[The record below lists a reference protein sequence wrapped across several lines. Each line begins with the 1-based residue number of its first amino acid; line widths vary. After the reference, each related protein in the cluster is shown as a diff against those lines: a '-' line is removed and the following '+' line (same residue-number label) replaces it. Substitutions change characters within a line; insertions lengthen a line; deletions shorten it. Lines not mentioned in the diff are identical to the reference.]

1 MNIMRFVF
9 SNLLLYFA
17 LGACFKF
24 TDAQGSTE
32 PDAHITS
39 PFTNVTTVG
48 QMLRSATVGQ
58 MLRSATVGGMLSS
71 ESSIA
76 EIVNAVTE
84 LVTEPVPDHPE
95 TPTDHQM
102 STMPKEPTTVNHVPL
117 STQSEFAPQIT
128 TTAEEEQTTMITT
141 IAPMWIVPTEVAEQ
155 ITSHAPSTLQ
165 YVTSVGFTSEL
176 TSPTEHHTDEI
187 TTAAVPVATDSTA
200 LDPTSIMSQP
210 PAGRTVP
217 LPDLGETSTTTSTAT
232 LASSS
237 ESEVTSE
244 ERLNSTFDDES
255 VSTQYTSV
263 ATIVIVE
270 DSTAPFHPN
279 WLLIIIVCVIII
291 CALCVGMILLVQRR
305 KKKASQTFGPVYL
318 NGQSKRSKKKKG
330 AGDDAWAGPVNME
343 EGLECDP
350 EVQDGLLPD
359 DGKKDGDEMVL
370 STFAAL
376 DEGDMSNGG
385 VGGEGTKEAKKW
397 EQQEPLL
404 YIDEDADENKAG
416 KTLAENKTQ
425 KGDEKS
431 ELNGGETFCLTTAV

>member
-1 MNIMRFVF
+1 MRFVF

-39 PFTNVTTVG
+39 PFMNVNTVG
-48 QMLRSATVGQ
+48 QMLS
-58 MLRSATVGGMLSS
+58 SSTVGGMLSS
-71 ESSIA
+71 ESTIA

-84 LVTEPVPDHPE
+84 LVTEPVPDHPVT
-95 TPTDHQM
+95 TPDHQM
-102 STMPKEPTTVNHVPL
+102 STMPEEPTTVNHVPL
-117 STQSEFAPQIT
+117 STQTEFAPEIT
-128 TTAEEEQTTMITT
+128 TPAEEEQTTVITT
-141 IAPMWIVPTEVAEQ
+141 IAPMWIVPATVAEQ
-155 ITSHAPSTLQ
+155 ITSDAPSTLQ
-165 YVTSVGFTSEL
+165 YVTTVGFTSEL
-176 TSPTEHHTDEI
+176 TSPTEHPTDEI

-200 LDPTSIMSQP
+200 LDPTSITSQP
-210 PAGRTVP
+210 PAGRTLP

-244 ERLNSTFDDES
+244 GRLDSFDDES
-255 VSTQYTSV
+255 VSTQFTSV
-263 ATIVIVE
+263 PTGVNVE

-416 KTLAENKTQ
+416 KTLAEDKTQ

-431 ELNGGETFCLTTAV
+431 EEKELNGGETFCLTTAV

>member
-24 TDAQGSTE
+24 TDAQVTTE

-39 PFTNVTTVG
+39 PFTNVNTVG
-48 QMLRSATVGQ
+48 QMLS
-58 MLRSATVGGMLSS
+58 SATVGGMLSS
-71 ESSIA
+71 ESTIA
-76 EIVNAVTE
+76 GIVTE
-84 LVTEPVPDHPE
+84 LVTEPGLAHPKT
-95 TPTDHQM
+95 TPDHQM
-102 STMPKEPTTVNHVPL
+102 STMPEEPTTVNHVPL
-117 STQSEFAPQIT
+117 STQTEFAPEIT
-128 TTAEEEQTTMITT
+128 TPAEVEQTTMITT
-141 IAPMWIVPTEVAEQ
+141 NAPMWIVPTTVAEQ
-155 ITSHAPSTLQ
+155 ITTDAPSTHQ
-165 YVTSVGFTSEL
+165 DVTTVGFTSEL
-176 TSPTEHHTDEI
+176 TIPTEHPTDEI
-187 TTAAVPVATDSTA
+187 TTAAVQVATDSTA
-200 LDPTSIMSQP
+200 LDPTSITSQP
-210 PAGRTVP
+210 PAGWTAP
-217 LPDLGETSTTTSTAT
+217 LPDLGETSTITSTAT
-232 LASSS
+232 LTSSS

-244 ERLNSTFDDES
+244 GRLDLRFDDES
-255 VSTQYTSV
+255 VSTQFTTV
-263 ATIVIVE
+263 PGVIFE
-270 DSTAPFHPN
+270 GSTGPIETK
-279 WLLIIIVCVIII
+279 WILIIIVCVIII

-305 KKKASQTFGPVYL
+305 KKKASQTFGPVFV
-318 NGQSKRSKKKKG
+318 NGQSKRPKKKKG

-404 YIDEDADENKAG
+404 YIDEDADG

-425 KGDEKS
+425 EGDEKS
-431 ELNGGETFCLTTAV
+431 KEKELNGGETFCLTTAV